1 MAAKRER
8 DVMDVPA
15 AAAELE
21 VSESTVWRLL
31 RRGELESVV
40 RGRRRLVL
48 RRAVERRS
56 RTRGSSS
63 MRPLTPDHPL
73 WRLVGAARSGGVGP
87 GSEDKYAALFDE

>member
-1 MAAKRER
+1 
-8 DVMDVPA
+8 MDVPA
-15 AAAELE
+15 VAAELE

-40 RGRRRLVL
+40 RGGRRLVL

-56 RTRGSSS
+56 RAKGTSS